1 MANRRIRVSELD
13 FDTIK
18 TNLKDFLQ
26 GQATFSDYDFEGS
39 NLSIIL
45 DILAYNTHY
54 NALYTNFAVNEVFLD
69 SASKR
74 DSVVSLAR
82 SLGYTPRSSTC
93 ATATINITVANTTT
107 TPPFLTLPA
116 LLPFYGVKDGVRYNF
131 YTDDDITAAYNA
143 TNQNYVFSQIKVR
156 EGTPLVYNF
165 AYTANN
171 KYAIPNANVDTN
183 TIKVTVTQSSTNN
196 TTTIYTKAS
205 DLGVVTETS
214 TVYFLKEI
222 EDGLYQIEFGDNV
235 LGKALVPGNLIR
247 VDYMVSSGELPNRI
261 ANLSYGGSTVLGS
274 SNITVAVTAPATGGR
289 DPEDI
294 DQIRFNAPN
303 FYASQNRAVT
313 VDDYKVLLRK
323 NVPFIEDIIVWGGE
337 SNDPPVYGKVFIS
350 AVNTDGETLTIQ
362 QKIDVENAISKYKI
376 ATIQPAYVDAEYI
389 NVKLEANVYYDQTKT
404 NKSPAT
410 LASDIASAYAL
421 YNENELAKFDSII
434 RNSVLIRTAENADN
448 SIINVIPRLS
458 LEYTLNAIYNQRTNY
473 NIKLRNPL
481 IKRVGSISSNGFFCS
496 EATTL
501 CYIDDN
507 GDGILTLFT
516 VANGVRIDIRTVGTV
531 NYDEGSFTLTTL
543 TINSVVGT
551 GVVFTMIPASP
562 DVVSFN
568 NKIVRLDMSRLTVN
582 VIADANIN
590 GQLKPTYNFTT
601 I

>member
-26 GQATFSDYDFEGS
+26 GQSTFSDYDFEGS

-82 SLGYTPRSSTC
+82 SLGYTPRSASC
-93 ATATINITVANTTT
+93 ATATINITVGNTTT

-116 LLPFYGVKDGVRYNF
+116 NLPFFGVKDGVKYNF

-143 TNQNYVFSQIKVR
+143 TNQNYVFSQIKIR
-156 EGTPLVYNF
+156 EGTPLVFNF
-165 AYTANN
+165 GYTANN
-171 KYAIPNANVDTN
+171 KYIIPNANVDTN
-183 TIKVTVTQSSTNN
+183 TIKVAVTQSSTNN
-196 TTTIYTKAS
+196 TTTIYTNAN
-205 DLGVVTETS
+205 DLGTVTEES

-222 EDGLYQIEFGDNV
+222 EGGLYQLEFGDNV

-261 ANLSYGGSTVLGS
+261 SNFSYGGSTVLGS

-313 VDDYKVLLRK
+313 VDDYKVLLKK
-323 NVPFIEDIIVWGGE
+323 NVPFIDDIIVWGGE
-337 SNDPPVYGKVFIS
+337 SNDPPIYGRVFIS
-350 AVNTDGETLTIQ
+350 AVNTDGMTLTQQ
-362 QKIDVENAISKYKI
+362 QKIDVENAVSKYKI
-376 ATIQPAYVDAEYI
+376 ATIQAVYVDAEYI

-410 LASDIASAYAL
+410 LASDITSAYAL

-448 SIINVIPRLS
+448 SIINVIPKLS
-458 LEYTLNAIYNQRTNY
+458 LEYSLNVVYNQKTNY
-473 NIKLRNPL
+473 NVKLKNPIL
-481 IKRVGSISSNGFFCS
+481 KRIGSVVSNGFFCS
-496 EATTL
+496 EATTI
-501 CYIDDN
+501 CYVDDDGN
-507 GDGILTLFT
+507 GTLTLFT
-516 VANGVRIDIRTVGTV
+516 ISNGSRVDIRPIGSI
-531 NYDEGSFTLTTL
+531 NYAEGSFNLSAL
-543 TINSVVGT
+543 TINSVTGV
-551 GVVFTMIPASP
+551 GVVFTLTPASP

-568 NKIVRLDMSRLTVN
+568 NKIARLNMSKLSVN

-590 GQLKPTYNFTT
+590 GQLKSTYNFTT